1 VSTFLSQTVIANA
14 KKKHRVHKPNAT
26 IMQEI
31 TLKDIDK
38 LIEDSKKYS
47 SVEKYL
53 IDLTSLIFSFLN
65 IDIEVT
71 NYQALL
77 NRELEQSK
85 KRFIAFCLLRV
96 YSVNPDLLR
105 SLTVKH
111 NIHKFFL
118 QSIPDI
124 FKKLKITNKTETYEI
139 ESKLTGYIKEKEK
152 NTSIKIN
159 TDIDLHFIQN
169 YRNSYRSEIKQ
180 KKNNP
185 VLWQFFGSQIDGQL
199 FDKLFDILIEYN
211 DSGIV
216 DKYAIFNKA
225 NEILDNII
233 EISNEIG
240 TKYSLE
246 YISKPFSLIKKKLNE
261 NFKENP
267 YSKPAKLKVLKTQ
280 KKYPFSKNIKYKI
293 QLLVENSSTGYAND
307 AIVNITL
314 YSDDIIKLQQT
325 EQFIGHVKVSSIVE
339 FEYTGL
345 SNSEDILLYGFIEWT
360 NFDRKKCKTDFEL
373 NLSGQKLDIDW
384 SSIENEEPYDLE
396 PVTDENEFIGR
407 KKIITDLKKI
417 RKKVGSSYVFGQR
430 RVGKTS
436 IVKTLQSIIKSENI
450 LVLYIEAG
458 DWDSATSPHKS
469 MGDLGKK
476 ICTKIKRYNKKFSSL
491 SIPDFEGSFNR
502 LTDFLDE
509 VSEIDNTFRVIIIL
523 DEFDRISNE
532 LLYSGN
538 IAKSFM
544 LTIRA
549 ISNREQFGFILVGGE
564 KLEYILSQWQEFNKF
579 KPIRVDYFDKETE
592 WEDFKNLIKYP
603 IQNFLEIT
611 DRAIDYIYNQTSGNP
626 YFTKKI
632 CVELFSLMVSN
643 RDSHITEDEAKKATD
658 IARDSNN
665 IAATDFSH
673 FWKDG
678 IKEREEKEE
687 DISINRRKVLL
698 SIGQI
703 LKTNR
708 KTTKQTIIDKS
719 IANGL
724 NNLQAEKTLDEFVQ
738 RKILKIESNKYRFV
752 VQFFEDWLI
761 SNGLDKIITTFQ
773 EEQRIILRERYEE
786 QITIKSDEINSLS
799 QSWQSYKGKEV
810 STDIIREWLEQFESI
825 EDQRCVF
832 KLLENTKLYTN
843 NEIREKMEDLFRLVR
858 NEIRSADKA
867 RFIEKGKLK
876 RDDILVSYL
885 DQNPVKSGAEYAK
898 IFVEANNIYKDN
910 STNPDKLQKKLVELS
925 NINALVFVDDF
936 IGTGNSI
943 IDNIEPILV
952 NHKERIVEKNILVII
967 GVITGFQEAKH
978 KVEVFAKKNNLPIK
992 LFLLDPLDESN
1003 KCFNVNS
1010 LIYTVP
1016 IKREKAKDICNKIG
1030 LRLEKKHPLG
1040 FGNCQA
1046 TVVFPNTCPNNTL
1059 PILWKE
1065 TNNWKPLFRR

>member
-1 VSTFLSQTVIANA
+1 
-14 KKKHRVHKPNAT
+14 
-26 IMQEI
+26 MQEI
-31 TLKDIDK
+31 TLKDIDE
-38 LIEDSKKYS
+38 LIENSNKYN

-53 IDLTSLIFSFLN
+53 KELTNLIFSFLK
-65 IDIEVT
+65 IDIEST

-96 YSVNPDLLR
+96 YSANPDLLR

-111 NIHKFFL
+111 SIHKFLL

-124 FKKLKITNKTETYEI
+124 FKQLKITQKTETYEI
-139 ESKLTGYIKEKEK
+139 ESKLTSYIKEKEK

-159 TDIDLHFIQN
+159 IDIDLHFIQK
-169 YRNSYRSEIKQ
+169 YRNLYRSEIKQ

-199 FDKLFDILIEYN
+199 FDKIFDILIEYN

-225 NEILDNII
+225 NDILDNII
-233 EISNEIG
+233 GISNEIS

-246 YISKPFSLIKKKLNE
+246 YISKPFSLIQKKLNE

-267 YSKPAKLKVLKTQ
+267 YSKPAELKVLKTQ

-307 AIVNITL
+307 ATVNITL

-345 SNSEDILLYGFIEWT
+345 SNSEDILLYGYIEWT

-384 SSIENEEPYDLE
+384 PSIENEEPYDLE

-407 KKIITDLKKI
+407 KKIITELKKI

-436 IVKTLQSIIKSENI
+436 IVKTLQSIIKSDNI

-469 MGDLGKK
+469 MEDLGKK
-476 ICTKIKRYNKKFSSL
+476 ICTKIKRHDKKFSSL
-491 SIPDFEGSFNR
+491 LIPDFEGSFNR

-509 VSEIDNTFRVIIIL
+509 VSEIDDTFRVIIIL

-532 LLYSGN
+532 LLYTGN

-579 KPIRVDYFDKETE
+579 KPIRVDYFNKETE

-603 IQNFLEIT
+603 IRDFFEIT
-611 DRAIDYIYNQTSGNP
+611 DKAIDYIYNQTSGNP

-643 RDSHITEDEAKKATD
+643 RDNHITEDEAKKATN
-658 IARDSNN
+658 IARDSDK

-687 DISINRRKVLL
+687 EISINRRKVLL

-708 KTTKQTIIDKS
+708 KTTKQAIIDKS

-724 NNLQAEKTLDEFVQ
+724 NNLQAEKTLDEFIQ
-738 RKILKIESNKYRFV
+738 RKILKIESNKYSFV

-786 QITIKSDEINSLS
+786 QITIKSDEINLLS
-799 QSWQSYKGKEV
+799 KSWQSYKGKEI

-825 EDQRCVF
+825 EDQRCIF

-843 NEIREKMEDLFRLVR
+843 NEVREKMEDLFRLVK
-858 NEIRSADKA
+858 NEIKSADKA
-867 RFIEKGKLK
+867 RLIEKGRLK

-910 STNPDKLQKKLVELS
+910 STNPDKLEKKLVEFS
-925 NINALVFVDDF
+925 NINALVFIDDF

-943 IDNIEPILV
+943 IENIEPIIL
-952 NHKERIVEKNILVII
+952 NHKERIEEKNIIVII

-978 KVEVFAKKNNLPIK
+978 KVEVFAKKNNMRIK

-1010 LIYTVP
+1010 LIYTEP

-1065 TNNWKPLFRR
+1065 TNNWKPLFKR